1 MRISDWSS
9 DVCSSDLHLRPRPAH
24 RLDQGEDAR
33 FSLMIAVG
41 ETNRSGYPGERRSV
55 GRTTVS
61 TSPSGFQT
69 FSTTAPRPLSVAFSS
84 LLPQP
89 ALSGAPVTGG
99 HPPPT
104 HLRRRSSTCRS
115 RLITT
120 PHSTN
125 N

>member
-9 DVCSSDLHLRPRPAH
+9 DVCSSDLQGTARARHLRPRPAH

-41 ETNRSGYPGERRSV
+41 ETNRSGYPGARRSV

-84 LLPQP
+84 LLPKP
-89 ALSGAPVTGG
+89 AWSGEPVTGG
-99 HPPPT
+99 PP
-104 HLRRRSSTCRS
+104 RSIHRS
-115 RLITT
+115 EE
-120 PHSTN
+120 
-125 N
+125 

>member
-41 ETNRSGYPGERRSV
+41 ETNRSGYPGARRSV

-84 LLPQP
+84 LLPKP
-89 ALSGAPVTGG
+89 AWSGEPVTGG
-99 HPPPT
+99 PPPSI
-104 HLRRRSSTCRS
+104 HLRLGGASWRERG
-115 RLITT
+115 IQFV
-120 PHSTN
+120 
-125 N
+125 